1 MKVGNEVSPV
11 KPLIRNNVD
20 KKEQLK
26 VSRLDFLGLE
36 FSEKKKG
43 KGLPAGLV
51 PVVDSFPEGDLPEVE
66 ILVGD
71 AGKFGDGTVTS
82 NSIQGEDLDIY
93 KPKVSTWGVF
103 PRPSNISKAVSCL
116 AYLMIHGIC

>member
-1 MKVGNEVSPV
+1 MKVGNEVSRV

-20 KKEQLK
+20 KKAQLK

-51 PVVDSFPEGDLPEVE
+51 PVVDSFPEWDLPEVE

-82 NSIQGEDLDIY
+82 NSIQEEDLDIY

-116 AYLMIHGIC
+116 VYLMIHGIC